1 MFFRIWGL
9 LNSAI
14 VMYIYG
20 PMCLHYFFCCDES
33 FFARGLFLNFVTRT
47 ILTNSLIRAKRK
59 RLPTGAF
66 AKDNEGRG
74 SDLGVFLKVLIIN
87 NSEIIETSSELIST
101 SSELIRTRSELIS
114 TIAELISTVAE
125 EI

>member
-33 FFARGLFLNFVTRT
+33 FFCQRAIFEFRYAHCFNEYLNKGKTQE
-47 ILTNSLIRAKRK
+47 
-59 RLPTGAF
+59 F
-66 AKDNEGRG
+66 AGRCIYEG
-74 SDLGVFLKVLIIN
+74 K
-87 NSEIIETSSELIST
+87 
-101 SSELIRTRSELIS
+101 
-114 TIAELISTVAE
+114 
-125 EI
+125 